1 MKNVIMGAS
10 TQISGFSPSAE
21 HKATQSN
28 ERKIAVSCHIASGNS
43 MFCEQGEC
51 SSGPDRLGKVTVHAL
66 NRKQGLVY

>member
-28 ERKIAVSCHIASGNS
+28 ERKIAVSCHVASGNIA
-43 MFCEQGEC
+43 C
-51 SSGPDRLGKVTVHAL
+51 SV
-66 NRKQGLVY
+66 NRENAVQGLTDWEKSQFML